1 MGHDP
6 WHFVSCIAARG
17 CGTLNNKSYPDEVV
31 LAADR
36 LKMLAVAFT
45 GVVFVGLVE
54 LKVERQ

>member
-1 MGHDP
+1 MEHDP
-6 WHFVSCIAARG
+6 WHFVSCIAASG

-45 GVVFVGLVE
+45 GVDHVGLEE
-54 LKVERQ
+54 LKVERK

>member
-6 WHFVSCIAARG
+6 WHFVSCIAASG
-17 CGTLNNKSYPDEVV
+17 CGTLNKQSYPDEVV

-45 GVVFVGLVE
+45 GVDHVGLE
-54 LKVERQ
+54 E